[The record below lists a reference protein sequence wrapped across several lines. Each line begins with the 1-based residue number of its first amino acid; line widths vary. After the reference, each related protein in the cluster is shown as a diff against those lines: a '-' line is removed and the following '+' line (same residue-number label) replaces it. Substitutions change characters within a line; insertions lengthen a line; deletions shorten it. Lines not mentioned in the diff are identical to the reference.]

1 MDLRPGIDLETPL
14 PRLIANAADSDPDR
28 IFLEVAGTDTV
39 LTYGQY
45 QAEVLRWAGAFTA
58 LGVGEGAYVAT
69 MLPNC
74 VESYSCWLG
83 LSWLRAVEVPI
94 NPLFVGNTLAYPINN
109 ARAEILV
116 IAAAFVDRLVP
127 LADSLPHL
135 RMVVVLDPEDPSSS
149 PPWPSLPWP
158 AL

>member
-1 MDLRPGIDLETPL
+1 MYPGPVIDLERPL
-14 PRLIANAADSDPDR
+14 PRMIADAANSDADR

-45 QAEVLRWAGAFTA
+45 QAEVLRWAGAFSA

-83 LSWLRAVEVPI
+83 LSWLRAVEVPV
-94 NPLFVGNTLAYPINN
+94 NPLFVGNTLAYPIKN
-109 ARAEILV
+109 ARTEILV
-116 IAAAFVDRLVP
+116 IAGEFVD
-127 LADSLPHL
+127 
-135 RMVVVLDPEDPSSS
+135 
-149 PPWPSLPWP
+149 
-158 AL
+158 